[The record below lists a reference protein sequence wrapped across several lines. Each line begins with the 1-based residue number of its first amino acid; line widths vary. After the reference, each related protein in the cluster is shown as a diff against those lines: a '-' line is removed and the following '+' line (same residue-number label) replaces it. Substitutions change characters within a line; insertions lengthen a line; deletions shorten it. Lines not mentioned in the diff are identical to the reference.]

1 MSLVAIGLGL
11 LSVGA
16 AGTFAYA
23 LYQGHQKM
31 TRLLDMQTLLRE
43 SQATHF
49 HHLNLATEGVLSDV
63 RSLQTTLGALRTIHP
78 DIDASLSVHDFLIR
92 HEGKEHAD
100 MSIQEACDVLRLVVQ
115 HQPVE
120 GGSSTGLSVNHAGL
134 LRRLLTLF
142 DARHLT
148 MTALHVDADTA
159 HRLGLAAAH
168 LQMYD
173 WAEGALGVAYQLSP
187 GHASVLEGLEHIAR
201 LRGDDALLRH
211 WMEARMK
218 LTPDDPALLRAHAH
232 LLASLG
238 DEEAERA
245 VRRLEALGVDTAADR
260 SLLSGLRARAG
271 ARTEAIE
278 AILQALEED
287 PSRSGDWLHYAQLL
301 EAEGEHELALEANER
316 CLTLDRQCGEAWALK
331 AR

>member
-1 MSLVAIGLGL
+1 MSLFAIGLGL
-11 LSVGA
+11 LSAGA
-16 AGTFAYA
+16 AGAFGYS

-49 HHLNLATEGVLSDV
+49 HHLNLATESVLSDV
-63 RSLQTTLGALRTIHP
+63 RTLQSTLDALRTIHP
-78 DIDASLSVHDFLIR
+78 DVDASLTVHSFLVQ
-92 HEGKEHAD
+92 HEGSDASEMD
-100 MSIQEACDVLRLVVQ
+100 MQEACDVLRSVVQ

-120 GGSSTGLSVNHAGL
+120 AGSESGLSVNHAGL
-134 LRRLLTLF
+134 LRRLLRVF
-142 DARHLT
+142 DRHQLT
-148 MTALHVDADTA
+148 MASLHIDPDTA

-168 LQMYD
+168 LQLYE

-232 LLASLG
+232 LLASMG
-238 DEEAERA
+238 DLAE
-245 VRRLEALGVDTAADR
+245 
-260 SLLSGLRARAG
+260 
-271 ARTEAIE
+271 
-278 AILQALEED
+278 
-287 PSRSGDWLHYAQLL
+287 P
-301 EAEGEHELALEANER
+301 
-316 CLTLDRQCGEAWALK
+316 
-331 AR
+331 